1 MPGNVKIWTTEEDQF
16 LKRNSEKMTVS
27 EFMKTINASW
37 IQIHHRCKKLGVKP
51 IPVIKKRKN
60 LTEAEKILC
69 LEHPCKAPKILGIH
83 PQTVRKIRRQ
93 ILGKQILFNDRTPI
107 PVPVAKKPEI
117 EKTDCDIENIL
128 AQFPELL
135 PSQRQQAINIAQYDA
150 ASAWRYCEA
159 IRQFKVKYPGQ
170 ERNPHQQHF

>member
-1 MPGNVKIWTTEEDQF
+1 MKNIKSWTDQEDLYLLNFGNKLTCKEMQEHLCIGRSQLD
-16 LKRNSEKMTVS
+16 
-27 EFMKTINASW
+27 
-37 IQIHHRCKKLGVKP
+37 HRCKKLGVKP

-69 LEHPCKAPKILGIH
+69 LEHPCEAPKILGIH

-135 PSQRQQAINIAQYDA
+135 PSQRQQAINIAQYDS

-159 IRQFKVKYPGQ
+159 IRQFRVKYPGQ